1 MGEFFKNLKY
11 IFKEKSLR
19 LTWALIVL
27 VSLLLF
33 FFYIFFFQPS
43 LVNISNRITA
53 YQISIAQNSKY
64 RVEEFL
70 SQNIESLDD
79 LAHNLGIIESKFEK
93 KAVIERFLKERGWIG
108 EINLIDAYGFETLK
122 VSQFQVVSSEDY
134 QDVSDSESYIAA
146 IRGEK
151 YISQVYTSD
160 KFIPSLIISLP
171 IQYTPDKVMGVV
183 EAKLSLQEVWNILNS
198 IEVGDSG
205 QVYLVDSAG
214 SLISHRDIQR
224 VLKYNL
230 LNRKAVEKVIVKRKP
245 VVGLEAEDIY
255 VNENNQSVYVVGLP
269 LDLVKWGVFV
279 EEPLKDAW
287 STYNRIKYS
296 GIILGIVTVWLLVIL
311 LINAAILA
319 KVFLDLK
326 KGREQLKTEVD
337 KRTKELKELDRVAK
351 LLVKRD
357 LELTS
362 ANSELDK
369 KIKELEESKSSLIKA
384 LKDVQEARKKS
395 DEEKNKTLA
404 IVSNFTDPIIV
415 LDKFNR
421 INLFNPA
428 AERIFGLTAE
438 CIGKDIGQD
447 NNCSMENFKKAIKL
461 QFEVEPRIKNDSG
474 EAIVE
479 EVRVKY
485 DGQDL
490 IYKAQTA
497 KIYGEDKEYY
507 GYMKIFYDLT
517 REKMIDRM
525 KSEFISIAAHQLRT
539 PLSAIKWIIKMV
551 LDEDSGELNSEQKEL
566 LSKGYQSNERIITL
580 VNDLLDVSRIEEG
593 RFGYNFTNS
602 DFQEV
607 LDITMDSCEKLISKN
622 HLKFIFKKQEN
633 LPKIY
638 MDKERISL
646 VLQNLIENSIKYT
659 PEYGTIE
666 LGAEAN
672 RNNFLRV
679 WVKDNGVGIPDTDK
693 AKLFSKFFRASN
705 VMRMETEGTGLGL
718 FIAKNIVEKHGGT
731 ISIASEEGKGTQVTF
746 TLPLNK

>member
-1 MGEFFKNLKY
+1 MRELFANLRE
-11 IFKEKSLR
+11 IVKERSLR
-19 LTWALIVL
+19 LTWALIIL

-33 FFYIFFFQPS
+33 FFYIFFFKPS
-43 LVNISNRITA
+43 LINISNRITT
-53 YQISIAQNSKY
+53 YQVSIAQNSRY
-64 RVEEFL
+64 RVEDFL
-70 SQNIESLDD
+70 SQNIRSLDD
-79 LAHNLGIIESKFEK
+79 LTHNLGIIESKFEK
-93 KAVIERFLKERGWIG
+93 KAIIERFLKERSWIG

-122 VSQFQVVSSEDY
+122 VSQIHVVASDDY
-134 QDVSDSESYIAA
+134 SDASQSESYRTA
-146 IRGEK
+146 IRGEA
-151 YISQVYTSD
+151 YIGPVYASD
-160 KFIPSLIISLP
+160 KFIPSLVVALP
-171 IQYTPDKVMGVV
+171 IQYAPDKIAGVV
-183 EAKLSLQEVWNILNS
+183 EAKLSLQEVWNILDGINA
-198 IEVGDSG
+198 GYSG
-205 QVYLVDSAG
+205 QVYLVDAG
-214 SLISHRDIQR
+214 GLLISHGDIQK

-230 LNRKAVEKVIVKRKP
+230 LGRKAVEKVIIQRKP
-245 VVGLEAEDIY
+245 VVGLDAEDIY
-255 VNENNQSVYVVGLP
+255 VNENNQRVYVVGLP

-279 EEPLKDAW
+279 EAPIN
-287 STYNRIKYS
+287 NRIKYS
-296 GIILGIVTVWLLVIL
+296 GIILGVVTAWLLVVL
-311 LINAAILA
+311 FINAVILA
-319 KVFLDLK
+319 RVFLDLK
-326 KGREQLKTEVD
+326 KGREQLKQEVE

-384 LKDVQEARKKS
+384 LKDVQDARKKS

-421 INLFNPA
+421 INLVNPS
-428 AERIFGLTAE
+428 AERIFGLSPE
-438 CIGKDIGQD
+438 CIGMPVAGGE
-447 NNCSMENFKKAIKL
+447 NFSLENFKSVIKAEFSIEKKA
-461 QFEVEPRIKNDSG
+461 KNESDG
-474 EAIVE
+474 ALVE
-479 EVRVKY
+479 EVRIKH
-485 DGQDL
+485 GEQDL
-490 IYKAQTA
+490 TYKVLTVR
-497 KIYGEDKEYY
+497 IYGEEREYY
-507 GYMKIFYDLT
+507 GFMKIFYDLT

-551 LDEDSGELNSEQKEL
+551 LDEDAGKLNDEQKDL

-607 LDITMDSCEKLISKN
+607 LDLAMDSCEKLISKN
-622 HLKFIFKKQEN
+622 HLKFILKKQAD

-638 MDKERISL
+638 MDKERVSL
-646 VLQNLIENSIKYT
+646 VLQNLLENSIKYT

-666 LGAEAN
+666 LGAEIAK
-672 RNNFLRV
+672 NNFLRI
-679 WVKDNGVGIPDTDK
+679 WVKDNGVGIPDSDK

-718 FIAKNIVEKHGGT
+718 FIAKNIVERHGGT
-731 ISIASEEGKGTQVTF
+731 ISIASEEGRGTQASF